1 MLVLGYADARA
12 TRSQV
17 VVTRLSRAAPLVLT
31 AAAVLLAAWTQRE
44 WLSGRAGSGAREEQY
59 TQVGPDTFVRNTD
72 TVLVAVRSLARLES
86 VAFHMER
93 VIDLKEEHPRAFGM
107 LKTQDT
113 ILLVAAGD
121 VVAGIDL
128 SKLQPEDVLVK
139 PYERRVQLRVP
150 PAEVL
155 SVALDEKRTYVHS
168 RRTTMLSKPGL
179 DLESRA
185 RQQAVGSIR
194 DAALQAGILDRA
206 HQTATQTLR
215 ALLLSLGYEADFI
228 RHE

>member
-1 MLVLGYADARA
+1 MLEQHAAHRPSGLKRASLVLAG
-12 TRSQV
+12 
-17 VVTRLSRAAPLVLT
+17 AALLVL
-31 AAAVLLAAWTQRE
+31 AWTQRE
-44 WLSGRAGSGAREEQY
+44 WLSGRVGTGVREEQF

-86 VAFHMER
+86 VSFHMER
-93 VIDLKEEHPRAFGM
+93 VIDLKEEHPHAFGM

-128 SKLQPEDVLVK
+128 SKMRSEDVLVK

-155 SVALDEKRTYVHS
+155 SVSLDEKRTYVHS
-168 RRTTMLSKPGL
+168 RRTTALTKPAL
-179 DLESRA
+179 DLEARA

-194 DAALQAGILDRA
+194 DAALHAGILERA

-215 ALLLSLGYEADFI
+215 ALLLSLGYEVDLI
-228 RHE
+228 QHE

>member
-1 MLVLGYADARA
+1 MLEQHAARPSSFRRASLVLAG
-12 TRSQV
+12 
-17 VVTRLSRAAPLVLT
+17 
-31 AAAVLLAAWTQRE
+31 AAVLAVAWTQRE
-44 WLSGRAGSGAREEQY
+44 WLSGHAGSGVREEQF

-93 VIDLKEEHPRAFGM
+93 VIDLKEEHPHAFGM
-107 LKTQDT
+107 LKTHDT

-121 VVAGIDL
+121 VVAGVDL
-128 SKLQPEDVLVK
+128 SKLQPEDVMVK
-139 PYERRVQLRVP
+139 PYERRVQMRMP

-168 RRTTMLSKPGL
+168 RRTSMMTKPAL
-179 DLESRA
+179 DLETRA

-194 DAALQAGILDRA
+194 NAALQAGILERA
-206 HQTATQTLR
+206 QQTATQTLR

-228 RHE
+228 ERE

>member
-1 MLVLGYADARA
+1 MLEQHAARPSSLKRASLVLA
-12 TRSQV
+12 
-17 VVTRLSRAAPLVLT
+17 
-31 AAAVLLAAWTQRE
+31 AAAVLAVAWTQRE
-44 WLSGRAGSGAREEQY
+44 WVSGRASTGVREEQF

-93 VIDLKEEHPRAFGM
+93 VIDLKEVHPHAFGM

-128 SKLQPEDVLVK
+128 SKLQPDDVLVK

-155 SVALDEKRTYVHS
+155 SVSLDEKRTYVHS
-168 RRTTMLSKPGL
+168 RRTTMLTKPAL
-179 DLESRA
+179 DLETRA
-185 RQQAVGSIR
+185 RQQAVGSIHE
-194 DAALQAGILDRA
+194 AALQAGILERA

-228 RHE
+228 QHE